1 MKAKIFFPVLILTL
15 LITPGFESSTALAQE
30 AGPGEGLVIFSRE
43 DKLKG
48 KAIRF
53 NVKIDGSSDFQL
65 PAGTTIQKALPVG
78 SHTFTVSSPSVDGQD
93 FLTIDVQEGW
103 TYHIEGSVLWGWP
116 AGRAKFKLVS
126 ESGPA
131 PGSLPARSNA
141 NVLAGAALGAAATPS
156 GPASPRSAEE
166 SGRLGLRNFVGD
178 WDLAMW
184 SLATDGSRLEGHGV
198 AQGAAEGNGTRIT
211 ITEFSAPAFPAATGG
226 GQVRLA
232 YEEGKGF
239 TLESWFKHSNEIL
252 KFTGRYEADTGR
264 YTFFNF
270 GGGGET
276 ATGVPRLSVRVEIRA
291 IDIATWV
298 AETYSS
304 VDGQSLLVQ
313 SYRFSRGTK

>member
-156 GPASPRSAEE
+156 GPASPPPFWPPLS
-166 SGRLGLRNFVGD
+166 SP
-178 WDLAMW
+178 
-184 SLATDGSRLEGHGV
+184 H
-198 AQGAAEGNGTRIT
+198 AA
-211 ITEFSAPAFPAATGG
+211 SAPQRSTAARTNLVIRIIYLASRRATSPQTGG
-226 GQVRLA
+226 
-232 YEEGKGF
+232 EGKSRAAIV
-239 TLESWFKHSNEIL
+239 E
-252 KFTGRYEADTGR
+252 
-264 YTFFNF
+264 
-270 GGGGET
+270 GG
-276 ATGVPRLSVRVEIRA
+276 PM
-291 IDIATWV
+291 
-298 AETYSS
+298 
-304 VDGQSLLVQ
+304 
-313 SYRFSRGTK
+313 